1 MGQFSLRRFRS
12 RRARMNLSWFVI
24 VMIAGLVFFLFM
36 HLADRSQKDAED
48 RLSTYRLPPGSE
60 QN

>member
-1 MGQFSLRRFRS
+1 
-12 RRARMNLSWFVI
+12 MNLSWFVI

-48 RLSTYRLPPGSE
+48 RLSTYRLPLGSE